1 LPDWL
6 PGVIIAAIAA
16 IPACWGLIQ
25 TRRKVDAE
33 AGQVK
38 AETETAIVS
47 AYKLLVSDLRD
58 DLDVARQG
66 LRIEQEENRG
76 LREVNALLY
85 EQKLHAEGMVTALT
99 ARVAMLEGRPLYN
112 ANDLDDGRGQSDNDE

>member
-25 TRRKVDAE
+25 GRRKVDAE
-33 AGQVK
+33 AGKVT
-38 AETETAIVS
+38 AEAEAAIVS
-47 AYKLLVSDLRD
+47 AYKLLVADLRD

-66 LRIEQEENRG
+66 VR
-76 LREVNALLY
+76 LREEEVQGLKETIAVLF
-85 EQKLHAEGMVTALT
+85 EQKMHAEAMVTALT
-99 ARVAMLEGRPLYN
+99 ARLAYYEGRPLYN
-112 ANDLDDGRGQSDNDE
+112 ANDLNDEIE